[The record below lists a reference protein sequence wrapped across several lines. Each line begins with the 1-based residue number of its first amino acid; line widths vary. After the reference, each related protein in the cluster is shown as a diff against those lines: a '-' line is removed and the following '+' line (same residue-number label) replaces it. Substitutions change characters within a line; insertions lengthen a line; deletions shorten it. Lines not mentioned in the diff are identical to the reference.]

1 MKKSLLPLGWKGQ
14 SESNLNFGP
23 IRHPDVLAP
32 QNGLLPIAQGVSAT
46 FLDNK
51 KIRYIVTLELTC
63 LTTWYLFT
71 TRHAVMAESLA
82 ESDPWVSSATWE
94 TLPTEPSRYADAER
108 AMTMTT
114 ATNQTAKRRLVTVR
128 HINEITGARGLRG
141 CVQVRIGGWTVL
153 SQKIAPLSRKKW
165 AVGDLVVF
173 FEIDSFL
180 PNTCP
185 FQDFFTTPEKVQ
197 RFRGKEGYRVRS
209 RYHKGIFSQGLILPL
224 NMFWDINSA
233 YQDRIA
239 KVGELAALEG
249 LLAGSYQDVVGV
261 VKWEDEVET
270 TQDPID
276 IIGRPPVFIENPCW
290 ERAQNME
297 HEIFSPAKRDKVWQV
312 TEKLDGK
319 TMHVYKV
326 SAGSKWMDCIREL
339 SQGYPKSMRDDDGR
353 GHLGV
358 CSRSEDFMDSPEH
371 LNLYWTTAKD
381 SEITSKIWDI
391 MCMFWFSFS
400 GDLNPYE
407 F

>member
-1 MKKSLLPLGWKGQ
+1 
-14 SESNLNFGP
+14 
-23 IRHPDVLAP
+23 
-32 QNGLLPIAQGVSAT
+32 
-46 FLDNK
+46 
-51 KIRYIVTLELTC
+51 
-63 LTTWYLFT
+63 
-71 TRHAVMAESLA
+71 MAESLA
-82 ESDPWVSSATWE
+82 EPDPWSSSATWE
-94 TLPTEPSRYADAER
+94 ILPTEPSRYSDAER

-114 ATNQTAKRRLVTVR
+114 ATATAQTTKRRLVTVR
-128 HINEITGARGLRG
+128 RIDEITGARGLRG

-153 SQKIAPLSRKKW
+153 SQKKSPFCPKKW

-180 PNTCP
+180 PNTCL
-185 FQDFFTTPEKVQ
+185 FQEFFTRPEKVQ

-209 RYHKGIFSQGLILPL
+209 SYHRGIFSQGLILPL
-224 NMFWDINSA
+224 SMFWDINSA
-233 YQDRIA
+233 YHDRVA
-239 KVGELAALEG
+239 KVGEEAALEG

-276 IIGRPPVFIENPCW
+276 IIGPPPVFIENPCW
-290 ERAQNME
+290 ERAQNMA

-319 TMHVYKV
+319 TMHIYKV
-326 SAGSKWMDCIREL
+326 SADSKWMDCIRKL

-358 CSRSEDFMDSPEH
+358 CSRSQDFMDSPERP
-371 LNLYWTTAKD
+371 NLYWTTAKD
-381 SEITSKIWDI
+381 SGITSKIWDI
-391 MCMFWFSFS
+391 MCMFLLPPLPRLS
-400 GDLNPYE
+400 PCE